1 MRSSS
6 NLDENHSTQELRRS
20 KRPKNITNFGL
31 DFITAFLIEDDPKTY
46 QEAMKSVDA
55 TFWKDAIH
63 SELESI
69 VANHTWELVE
79 LLRGCKTIGCKW
91 VFKKK
96 LKANGTIDKFKAR
109 LVAKS
114 ILKKKG

>member
-1 MRSSS
+1 
-6 NLDENHSTQELRRS
+6 
-20 KRPKNITNFGL
+20 
-31 DFITAFLIEDDPKTY
+31 
-46 QEAMKSVDA
+46 MKSIDS
-55 TFWKDAIH
+55 TFWKVAIH

-69 VANHTWELVE
+69 MANRKWELVE
-79 LLRGCKTIGCKW
+79 LPRGCKTIGCKW

-96 LKANGTIDKFKAR
+96 LKADGSIDKFKAR